1 MSKMKSLEEYMRNYF
16 RSTPLE
22 NGPMSF
28 STFKSS
34 SGSDPAGDYARAMTE
49 ATGKSMKTSSSY
61 GTGAVSMERLG
72 LSNTGYSDY
81 LATLEKDNLA
91 ATQNAL
97 ATERSAAEYNEAQN
111 YLSYLSKYAEE
122 QQALNTRITNALVRE
137 RITDSNTAYL
147 YAIHNGLSPDM
158 AKKAVSDSYGI
169 IREKLISEILTRVA
183 SLELDG
189 EGAEIYARHM
199 GMNEE
204 DSKMIG
210 TQAKELYAHYV
221 EMSDKYLEYLD
232 RIEAQGDHTN
242 GKYVTKYN

>member
-1 MSKMKSLEEYMRNYF
+1 MSKMKSLEEYMRDYF
-16 RSTPLE
+16 RSTTLE
-22 NGPMSF
+22 NSPMSF
-28 STFKSS
+28 STYKSS
-34 SGSDPAGDYARAMTE
+34 VGSNPSSDYARAMSE
-49 ATGKSMKTSSSY
+49 ATSKAMKTSSSY
-61 GTGAVSMERLG
+61 GTEALKMDRLG

-81 LATLEKDNLA
+81 LATLEKDSLER
-91 ATQNAL
+91 TENAL
-97 ATERSAAEYNEAQN
+97 ATERSIAEYNEAQN

-122 QQALNTRITNALVRE
+122 QQALNTRITDALVRE
-137 RITDSNTAYL
+137 RVTDSNTAYK
-147 YAIHNGLSPDM
+147 YAINNGLSPEM

-210 TQAKELYAHYV
+210 TQARELYAHYV

-232 RIEAQGDHTN
+232 RIEAQGDHTSGN
-242 GKYVTKYN
+242 YVTKFN

>member
-1 MSKMKSLEEYMRNYF
+1 M
-16 RSTPLE
+16 
-22 NGPMSF
+22 
-28 STFKSS
+28 
-34 SGSDPAGDYARAMTE
+34 
-49 ATGKSMKTSSSY
+49 
-61 GTGAVSMERLG
+61 
-72 LSNTGYSDY
+72 
-81 LATLEKDNLA
+81 
-91 ATQNAL
+91 
-97 ATERSAAEYNEAQN
+97 
-111 YLSYLSKYAEE
+111 
-122 QQALNTRITNALVRE
+122 RE
-137 RITDSNTAYL
+137 RITDSDTAYR
-147 YAIHNGLSPDM
+147 YAIHNGLSPEM

-199 GMNEE
+199 GMNEV